1 MVKLWSY
8 STMTQRALLLVRKK
22 IGEGGSGREGAKPFT
37 QEQDE
42 KSANVCDGLCMC
54 MCGIFMCM
62 QARPRGVSGQ
72 WGGVGEGGCSLSAAG
87 GSTGLV
93 EAHGFAQPAGKV
105 HLLHF

>member
-1 MVKLWSY
+1 MFFCCCC
-8 STMTQRALLLVRKK
+8 RFF
-22 IGEGGSGREGAKPFT
+22 FT

-54 MCGIFMCM
+54 KCSIFMCM
-62 QARPRGVSGQ
+62 QARPRGVCQ
-72 WGGVGEGGCSLSAAG
+72 RTVGTCSLSATS

-105 HLLHF
+105 HFLHF